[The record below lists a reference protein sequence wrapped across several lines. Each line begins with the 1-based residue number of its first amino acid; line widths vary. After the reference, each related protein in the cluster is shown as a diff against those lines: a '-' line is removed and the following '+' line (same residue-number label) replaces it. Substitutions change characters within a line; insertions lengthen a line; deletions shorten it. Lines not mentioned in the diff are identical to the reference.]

1 MDEVGSVTLYLR
13 QLQAGDRA
21 ALQQLWQAYFA
32 RLVALARQRLRGAP
46 RQAADEEDVAL
57 SAFDSFQRGVEGGRF
72 PRLEDRDD
80 LWQVLVLLT
89 VRKAA
94 NLRRLAQA
102 DKRGGGRV
110 LSATDLGDA
119 EGEGRAFAEL
129 VAREPDPAFAA
140 EVTDECARLLR
151 LLPGPVREV
160 AALKMEGL
168 GNAEIAARI
177 GRSLATV
184 ERRLADVRVI
194 WKKESAP

>member
-1 MDEVGSVTLYLR
+1 MSEEGSVTLYLR
-13 QLQAGDRA
+13 RLRAGDRD
-21 ALQQLWQAYFA
+21 ALQRLWQGYFA

-46 RQAADEEDVAL
+46 RQAADEEDAAL
-57 SAFDSFQRGVEGGRF
+57 SAFDSFQRGVEQGRF

-94 NLRRLAQA
+94 DLRRLALA
-102 DKRGGGRV
+102 GKRGGGRV

-140 EVTDECARLLR
+140 EVTDECARLLGP
-151 LLPGPVREV
+151 LPGPLREV
-160 AALKMEGL
+160 ASLKMEGL
-168 GNAEIAARI
+168 SNAEVAARI
-177 GRSLATV
+177 GRSVVTV
-184 ERRLADVRVI
+184 ERRLADVRAI
-194 WKKESAP
+194 WKNESSS